1 MEMRFWI
8 GFAALFLAV
17 PGLAR
22 NYHLVLDPPAG
33 GKLLKGYGGL
43 QAADQ
48 RTATALVRVIT
59 PGNDVDR
66 RGTVRVLVMNLG
78 AKPFAFGPQHVT
90 LRLGDGTVLTPTP
103 LREFERGAILIER
116 ESGRAAIVDRVNRN
130 SFSSLARASN
140 GGMTAATPRVSAPGG
155 PAPTQVQGQD
165 HRADLLMLPGGR
177 TLDAIYQIL
186 TPQTVAPQQA
196 WGGYY
201 VFDVPKPVQTR
212 RADQPLS
219 IIVRTG
225 REDHRFPAMLRRK

>member
-1 MEMRFWI
+1 MRRWI
-8 GFAALFLAV
+8 GLAALALAA
-17 PGLAR
+17 PGFAR
-22 NYHLVLDPPAG
+22 SYHLVLDPPAG

-78 AKPFAFGPQHVT
+78 PRPFTFGPQHVT
-90 LRLGDGTVLTPTP
+90 LQLGDGTILAPTP
-103 LREFERGAILIER
+103 RREFERGRILIER
-116 ESGRAAIVDRVNRN
+116 ESGRAAIIDRANRN
-130 SFSSLARASN
+130 SFSSLARAANS
-140 GGMTAATPRVSAPGG
+140 GMTAATPGVST
-155 PAPTQVQGQD
+155 PAGSVPTQVQGQD
-165 HRADLLMLPGGR
+165 HRADLLALPGGR
-177 TLDAIYQIL
+177 TLDAIYQLL
-186 TPQTVAPQQA
+186 TPETVEPQQA

-201 VFDVPKPVQTR
+201 VFDVPKPVQGR

-225 REDHRFPAMLRRK
+225 REDHRFPAMLRWK

>member
-1 MEMRFWI
+1 MKFWI

-17 PGLAR
+17 PGFAR

-33 GKLLKGYGGL
+33 GRLLKGYGGL

-78 AKPFAFGPQHVT
+78 ASPFTFGPQHVT
-90 LRLGDGTVLTPTP
+90 LRLGDGTILTPTP
-103 LREFERGAILIER
+103 LREFERGMLLIER
-116 ESGRAAIVDRVNRN
+116 ESRRAAIVDRANRN

-140 GGMTAATPRVSAPGG
+140 SGMTAATPGVSAPGG
-155 PAPTQVQGQD
+155 PALNQGQGQD

-201 VFDVPKPVQTR
+201 VFDVPKSVQIR

-225 REDHRFPAMLRRK
+225 REEHRFPAMLRRK

>member
-1 MEMRFWI
+1 MKFWI

-22 NYHLVLDPPAG
+22 NYHLVLDAPAG

-78 AKPFAFGPQHVT
+78 ANPFTFGPQHVT
-90 LRLGDGTVLTPTP
+90 LRLGDGTILTPTP
-103 LREFERGAILIER
+103 LREFERGMLLIER
-116 ESGRAAIVDRVNRN
+116 ESRRAAIVDRANRN
-130 SFSSLARASN
+130 SFSALAQAATS
-140 GGMTAATPRVSAPGG
+140 GMTAATPGVSPTGV
-155 PAPTQVQGQD
+155 PALSQGQGHD

-186 TPQTVAPQQA
+186 TPQTVEPQQA

-201 VFDVPKPVQTR
+201 VFDVPKPVQGR

-219 IIVRTG
+219 ITVRTG
-225 REDHRFPAMLRRK
+225 REEHRFPAMLHWK

>member
-1 MEMRFWI
+1 MRFWI
-8 GFAALFLAV
+8 GFAALVLAV
-17 PGLAR
+17 PGFAR
-22 NYHLVLDPPAG
+22 SYHLVLDPPAG

-78 AKPFAFGPQHVT
+78 VSPFTFGPQHVT
-90 LRLGDGTVLTPTP
+90 LRLGDGTVLKPTP
-103 LREFERGAILIER
+103 LREFARGALLIER
-116 ESGRAAIVDRVNRN
+116 ESRRAAIVDRANRN

-140 GGMTAATPRVSAPGG
+140 SGMTAATPGVSAPAGTQ
-155 PAPTQVQGQD
+155 PTQFQGQD
-165 HRADLLMLPGGR
+165 HQADLLMLPGGR
-177 TLDAIYQIL
+177 TLDAIYQLL
-186 TPQTVAPQQA
+186 TPQTVQPQQA

-201 VFDVPKPVQTR
+201 VFDVPKPVQGR

-219 IIVRTG
+219 VIVRTG
-225 REDHRFPAMLRRK
+225 RQEHRFPARLQWK

>member
-1 MEMRFWI
+1 MKFWI

-17 PGLAR
+17 PGFAR
-22 NYHLVLDPPAG
+22 NYQLVLDPPAG
-33 GKLLKGYGGL
+33 GRLLKGYGGL
-43 QAADQ
+43 QATDQ

-78 AKPFAFGPQHVT
+78 AKPFTFGPQHVT
-90 LRLGDGTVLTPTP
+90 LRLGDGTILTPTP
-103 LREFERGAILIER
+103 LREFERGMLLIER
-116 ESGRAAIVDRVNRN
+116 ESRRAAIVDRANRN
-130 SFSSLARASN
+130 SFSALAQAANS
-140 GGMTAATPRVSAPGG
+140 GMTAATPGVSAPGG
-155 PAPTQVQGQD
+155 PALNQGQGQD

-186 TPQTVAPQQA
+186 TPQTVEPQQA

-201 VFDVPKPVQTR
+201 VFDVPRPVQTR

-225 REDHRFPAMLRRK
+225 REDHRFPAMLRWK

>member
-1 MEMRFWI
+1 MRWWI
-8 GFAALFLAV
+8 GLVTLFLAA
-17 PGLAR
+17 PTFAHSYR
-22 NYHLVLDPPAG
+22 LVLDPPAG
-33 GKLLKGYGGL
+33 GRLLKGYGGL

-78 AKPFAFGPQHVT
+78 ASPFTFGPEHVT
-90 LRLGDGTVLTPTP
+90 LRLADGTILAPTP

-116 ESGRAAIVDRVNRN
+116 ESRRAAIVDRANRN
-130 SFSSLARASN
+130 SFSDLARAANS
-140 GGMTAATPRVSAPGG
+140 GMTAATPGVSAPGG

-165 HRADLLMLPGGR
+165 HRADLLMLPGGK
-177 TLDAIYQIL
+177 TLDAIYQLL
-186 TPQTVAPQQA
+186 TPQTVEPQQA

-201 VFDVPKPVQTR
+201 VFDVPKPVQGR
-212 RADQPLS
+212 RSDQPLS

-225 REDHRFPAMLRRK
+225 REEHRFPAILRWK